1 MLFNP
6 HNLVC
11 APCLELHIDFT
22 VVVLLPAYYVIE
34 KVSDNVSQQ
43 ICLTIFNETFQS
55 LISAMFP

>member
-22 VVVLLPAYYVIE
+22 VVVLLPAYYVIG

-43 ICLTIFNETFQS
+43 ICLTILKET
-55 LISAMFP
+55 L